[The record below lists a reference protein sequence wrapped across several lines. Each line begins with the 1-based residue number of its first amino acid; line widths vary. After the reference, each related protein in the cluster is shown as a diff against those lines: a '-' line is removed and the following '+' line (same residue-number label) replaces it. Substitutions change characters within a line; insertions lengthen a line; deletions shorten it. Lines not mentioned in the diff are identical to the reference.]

1 MTDVVVV
8 GSGPNG
14 LAAAVVIA
22 RAGLAVEVFEAQD
35 TIGGG
40 ARTLELDLAPG
51 VRHDVC
57 SAVHPMAVASPFF
70 REFDLAARGVEM
82 RYPAISY
89 AQPLDGGRAG
99 IAYRDLNRTA
109 DGLGADGP
117 AWRKM
122 FRPLVEDIDGVVE
135 LSASDLRR
143 IPSSPVTAART
154 GLAILSQGTPLWNR
168 RWRTD
173 VAPALLTGVAAHA
186 ITPMPSLA
194 AGASLVLA
202 VLAHQPGWPLPVG
215 GSQAIVDALVA
226 DLKAHGGMITTGV
239 EVTELAQL
247 PTAQAYLFDTTPSAL
262 VRIAGDQLPTRYRRS
277 AARFRHGNAAAKVD
291 FVLSGPV
298 PWAYPEVG
306 QAGTIHVGGSRAEMA
321 AAEGAVHAGRHA
333 DRPMVL
339 VSDPT
344 VMDPDREVA
353 GLRPLWTYAHVPAGS
368 TMDVGGAVQ
377 AQLERFAPGF
387 GDVVVARR
395 TIPAADME
403 RHNANYIGGDI
414 AAGAIT
420 PWQLLARPVPRWNP
434 YRTPIPGVYLCS
446 ASTPPGPA
454 VHGMCGLHA
463 AKRALRDRFGVR
475 RLPSLAPYP
484 GAV

>member
-1 MTDVVVV
+1 VTDVVVV

-109 DGLGADGP
+109 EGLGADGP

-306 QAGTIHVGGSRAEMA
+306 RAGTIHVGGSRAEMA